1 MKKPVYYALIGILLV
16 VFAVSAFF
24 VVNYFVKGNQQAN
37 QFDDISQ
44 LASNPPTPEAT
55 TEATTTEPTTEATA
69 EDTTEPT
76 TEAPTIVTD
85 PTIETGTVNPT
96 DGTTTGARSGMNK

>member
-1 MKKPVYYALIGILLV
+1 MRKYSILI
-16 VFAVSAFF
+16 AVMVLTTVLFTGCRR
-24 VVNYFVKGNQQAN
+24 KTPTPTE
-37 QFDDISQ
+37 
-44 LASNPPTPEAT
+44 LPPTQGT
-55 TEATTTEPTTEATA
+55 TLMPTTIPTTIPTTA
-69 EDTTEPT
+69 PT